1 MISCVMANLSGPGRI
16 KLSTSGWFYG
26 IFIALLLIILF
37 VGLFIWLKRIRD
49 DYWERKGKN
58 IGHSQIS
65 NINANEVTEIHD
77 KIISNNQLVFYKSY
91 C

>member
-1 MISCVMANLSGPGRI
+1 MFVMDNLSGPGRI

-37 VGLFIWLKRIRD
+37 VGLFIWAKRVRD

-58 IGHSQIS
+58 IRLSQINS
-65 NINANEVTEIHD
+65 GNAVDVTEIHG
-77 KIISNNQLVFYKSY
+77 KIKSNNQVVSY
-91 C
+91 A

>member
-58 IGHSQIS
+58 IGHSIS
-65 NINANEVTEIHD
+65 NINANEVTEIHG
-77 KIISNNQLVFYKSY
+77 KIISNNQVVFYTSY